1 VKAVIAAG
9 GAHAPAD
16 RLVLGG
22 ADLVIAAD
30 GGVDWLDRV
39 GHRPD
44 RVVGDLDSADPAL
57 VGRLADAG
65 VRVDRHPPDK
75 DASDLE
81 LALATAVEAGADEV
95 VVLGGLGGALD
106 HLAANLMLLGSS
118 LASGRRMSLALGPT
132 TARMLAGPALADLSG
147 APGSRVTLLAVGGP
161 ADGVTT
167 RGLRWPLADARL
179 EMGSSLGLANEV
191 AEPPAEVSVR
201 AGRLLVIEIAP
212 DGEEVPE

>member
-1 VKAVIAAG
+1 
-9 GAHAPAD
+9 
-16 RLVLGG
+16 
-22 ADLVIAAD
+22 
-30 GGVDWLDRV
+30 
-39 GHRPD
+39 
-44 RVVGDLDSADPAL
+44 
-57 VGRLADAG
+57 
-65 VRVDRHPPDK
+65 
-75 DASDLE
+75 
-81 LALATAVEAGADEV
+81 
-95 VVLGGLGGALD
+95 
-106 HLAANLMLLGSS
+106 
-118 LASGRRMSLALGPT
+118 
-132 TARMLAGPALADLSG
+132 MLAGPAVADLSG